1 MVIAIFLPAVRA
13 LSCLFLAIFAPL
25 TESLLIKQVDGLATI
40 RPLRDPDVHLKPGRN
55 PLPLTLRRIWLTPSA
70 MADTHSSDTESCGT
84 TSCVTDSAMAL
95 DGLDWMIS
103 VILIVTVF
111 IATLTLNLQT

>member
-1 MVIAIFLPAVRA
+1 MKIREFIIAPKKV
-13 LSCLFLAIFAPL
+13 
-25 TESLLIKQVDGLATI
+25 Q
-40 RPLRDPDVHLKPGRN
+40 
-55 PLPLTLRRIWLTPSA
+55 
-70 MADTHSSDTESCGT
+70 DTTSCGT

-111 IATLTLNLQT
+111 IATLTLNCITLTV

>member
-1 MVIAIFLPAVRA
+1 M
-13 LSCLFLAIFAPL
+13 
-25 TESLLIKQVDGLATI
+25 KQVDGLATT
-40 RPLRDPDVHLKPGRN
+40 RPLRDPDVHLNPGFN

-84 TSCVTDSAMAL
+84 TSCVTDSVMAL

-111 IATLTLNLQT
+111 IATLTLNCITLTV